1 MTELDIEDSWV
12 QAASV
17 DNILQGNIVGPVAN
31 TGRTSGGFWD
41 SPESAFMVAG
51 AAILAILIL
60 IRKRK

>member
-12 QAASV
+12 QAASI

-31 TGRTSGGFWD
+31 TGRTSSGLWD
-41 SPESAFMVAG
+41 SPESAFIVAG
-51 AAILAILIL
+51 AAILAILII